1 MKTLLVLEHHPANLI
16 ALAMILRAYGYV
28 ALEASSRE
36 EALSICRD
44 YPTGIDVLIAGI
56 ASPIQDVRELECC
69 LKLLHPKMHVL
80 LLCDSAK
87 DAGAAGEKPLPC
99 WTLLRRPLEPD
110 TLDRSIRKLL
120 GHPQTNVAARS
131 L

>member
-1 MKTLLVLEHHPANLI
+1 MKTVLLLEHRPANLM

-44 YPTGIDVLIAGI
+44 CPARIDVLVAGT
-56 ASPIQDVRELECC
+56 ASAIQDVRELECC
-69 LKLLHPKMHVL
+69 LKLLHPEMHVL

-87 DAGAAGEKPLPC
+87 DGVAAGEKPLPR
-99 WTLLRRPLEPD
+99 WALLRRPLEPD
-110 TLDRSIRKLL
+110 MLDRSIRELL
-120 GHPQTNVAARS
+120 GHPQISIAARS